1 MWFFFMVIFNTVSII
16 WQNTEQLI
24 PVGDDL
30 SSYKYKPY
38 AELYINQNKVK
49 DEKMY
54 YEYEVEHTFFSV
66 INTNVIGNYTV
77 KYKVYF
83 PTYGFSAVEAISFSV
98 RDDIKPS
105 ISAPEKLIIDLGTKN
120 INYEEYIT
128 YSDNYNTNEELILT
142 IQSHLVNPS
151 MLGIYPVYINVKDS
165 SNNQSNVTMM
175 VHVVDQIP
183 PSITQK
189 KTIEI
194 NVNETI
200 ILDNYFTYKDNY
212 DAVFTHEFDDNS
224 VDYTRPGTYSVSLK
238 VTDQSGNQSM
248 IQTYVYI
255 KDMTAPILRLKI
267 TEIAVDYQEQLSLE
281 QLKSY
286 IFEVGDDITP
296 LNVDDVIIDNF
307 VDSNYLGYYEVIYE
321 VTDEHQNKTTK
332 ILAVTVKDL
341 SDPKI
346 IIKQDIIIDVMTFAP
361 NYLDYLEITDN
372 FNAFSELVIE
382 MKTSEVKVQTIGQYW
397 IYITVKDTSKNE
409 ISEQVLVEVADRE
422 NPQMILPKTLT
433 VTDFKRPNFES
444 LIVCSDNYDIAPM
457 LTIDDY
463 EITYHIVGE
472 YNINI
477 NLRDQSNNQVNEI
490 IIVKV
495 IDIYY
500 PVLILYTQQIK
511 HDYTKEPPHYLS
523 YVKEIYD
530 VYDKNL
536 TVDDIVITDLVD
548 YQKLGL
554 YEVIFELTD
563 PQGLKTIQTLFV
575 EVTDFNIPTFEI
587 ATMKITQ
594 GESFIYSSY
603 VKAFD
608 DYDGDL
614 SHLVNMS
621 PSTIPTHIPGIYEII
636 FYVYDSAGNYAQEK
650 AFLTITEKDVYL
662 DYVYYAI
669 GIALVLFIYT
679 IYFFYRRRHPKIT

>member
-16 WQNTEQLI
+16 WQNTEQII

-30 SSYKYKPY
+30 SSYKFKPY
-38 AELYINQNKVK
+38 AELYINQNIVK

-54 YEYEVEHTFFSV
+54 YDYEVEHTFFSV
-66 INTNVIGNYTV
+66 INTNVIGDYTV

-98 RDDIKPS
+98 RDDTKP
-105 ISAPEKLIIDLGTKN
+105 IINTPEKLIIDLGTKT
-120 INYEEYIT
+120 INYEEFIT
-128 YSDNYNTNEELILT
+128 YSDNYNTNDELTLT
-142 IQSHLVNPS
+142 IKSHLVNPS
-151 MLGIYPVYINVKDS
+151 VLGIYPVYINVKDS

-175 VHVVDQIP
+175 IHVVDQIP

-212 DAVFTHEFDDNS
+212 DAVFIFEFDDGL
-224 VDYTRPGTYSVSLK
+224 VDYTKPGTYSVSLK

-267 TEIAVDYQEQLSLE
+267 TEITIDYQEELSLE

-286 IFEVGDDITP
+286 IFEVGDDITA
-296 LNVDDVIIDNF
+296 LNLDDVIINNF
-307 VDSNYLGYYEVIYE
+307 VDSNHLGHHEVIYE
-321 VTDEHQNKTTK
+321 IMDEHQNKTTK

-341 SDPKI
+341 SDPMLI
-346 IIKQDIIIDVMTFAP
+346 VKQDIIIDVMTFAP

-372 FNAFSELVIE
+372 FNSFAELVIE

-409 ISEQVLVEVADRE
+409 ISKQVLVEVADRE
-422 NPQMILPKTLT
+422 NPQMVLPKTLI
-433 VTDFKRPNFES
+433 VTDFKRPDYKS
-444 LIVCSDNYDIAPM
+444 IIVCSDNYDKAPL
-457 LTIDDY
+457 LTIYDY

-472 YNINI
+472 YDIHV
-477 NLRDQSNNQVNEI
+477 NLSDQSNNQINEI
-490 IIVKV
+490 IRVKV
-495 IDIYY
+495 IDTYY
-500 PVLILYTQQIK
+500 PVLILYTPQIK
-511 HDYTKEPPHYLS
+511 HDYTKEPPNYLL

-536 TVDDIVITDLVD
+536 TADDIVITDLVD

-563 PQGLKTIQTLFV
+563 PQGLKTVQTLFV

-587 ATMKITQ
+587 DTMKITQ
-594 GESFIYSSY
+594 GEAFNFNSY

-614 SHLVNMS
+614 SHLVSMS
-621 PSTIPTHIPGIYEII
+621 PSTVPTHIPGIYEII
-636 FYVYDSAGNYAQEK
+636 FYVHDSAGNYAQEK

-662 DYVYYAI
+662 DYVYYGI
-669 GIALVLFIYT
+669 GVAVVLFIYT